1 MWVLR
6 LMIFQDEIYTIQQ
19 QNEKQ
24 VGTMYWE
31 LSHVKYKRVSFFLI
45 CLAYAVGVKTF
56 ICNEIIVIVDGRFEV
71 VFKA

>member
-6 LMIFQDEIYTIQQ
+6 LTIFQDEIYTIQQ
-19 QNEKQ
+19 QNETQ

-31 LSHVKYKRVSFFLI
+31 LSYVKYKRVSFLLI
-45 CLAYAVGVKTF
+45 CLAYAVGVETF
-56 ICNEIIVIVDGRFEV
+56 ICNEIIVIVEGRFKV